1 MKRPEIIVIGGG
13 ASGILA
19 AIVARHSGANVTILE
34 KNPRI
39 GKKILATGN
48 GRCNYTNVLATAA
61 DYNHPDFVAPVLE
74 RFGPDRTIAFFEGL
88 GIAPKVEEEG
98 KAFPRSEQASSFLDV
113 FLYELNAS
121 GVNVV
126 CDAPVVR
133 LVQAGRGFQVILA
146 DGTRH
151 DADKVILSTG
161 GKAMPSSG
169 SDGSG
174 YALAERLGHQ
184 LTPIYPALAK
194 LTLDSPY
201 LKQLDG
207 VKIPGKAELLHQGIV
222 LQSEKD
228 DILFTKY
235 GISGPTILRLSRK
248 ANELTLQGKTVQV
261 RVVLLDTVNR
271 ADVEKRFA
279 AALDRPVDFSLIGL
293 VHKKLIPALIKEAGI
308 LKQDILVSKLTATER
323 KKLIDLLFD
332 WRFIVTGNR
341 GFEDAQV
348 TVGGIA
354 VSDIDPVTMESKLV
368 PGLYFTGEIVD
379 IDGPCGGFNLQWA
392 WASGF
397 AAGTAA
403 SDTGAD

>member
-19 AIVARHSGANVTILE
+19 AIVARRNGANVTLLE

-48 GRCNYTNVLATAA
+48 GRCNYTNVLANAD
-61 DYNHPDFVAPVLE
+61 DYNHPDFVAPVLDL
-74 RFGPDRTIAFFEGL
+74 FGPDRTIAFFERL
-88 GIAPKVEEEG
+88 GIAPKVETEG
-98 KAFPRSEQASSFLDV
+98 KAYPRSEQASSFLDV

-133 LVQAGRGFQVILA
+133 LVSAGRGFQVFRQ

-151 DADKVILSTG
+151 DADRVILATG

-174 YALAERLGHQ
+174 YALAERLGHHI
-184 LTPIYPALAK
+184 TPLFPALAR
-194 LTLDSPY
+194 LTLASPY

-207 VKIPGKAELLHQGIV
+207 VKIPGKAELLHRGDV
-222 LQSEKD
+222 LQSEYD

-248 ANELTLQGKTVQV
+248 ANELTLQGETVQV
-261 RVVLLDTVNR
+261 RVVLLDQLTR
-271 ADVEKRFA
+271 TDVEKRLA
-279 AALDRPVDFSLIGL
+279 AALDRPVDFSLVGL
-293 VHKKLIPALIKEAGI
+293 IHKKLIPALIKEAGI
-308 LKQDILVSKLTATER
+308 QKQDTPVSKLTTVER
-323 KKLIDLLFD
+323 NRLVDLLFD
-332 WRFIVTGNR
+332 WRFTVTGNR
-341 GFEDAQV
+341 GFEDAQI

-354 VSDIDPVTMESKLV
+354 VTDIDPVTMESKLV
-368 PGLYFTGEIVD
+368 PGLYFAGEILDV
-379 IDGPCGGFNLQWA
+379 DGPCGGFNLQWA
-392 WASGF
+392 WASGY

-403 SDTGAD
+403 SGAAAE

>member
-19 AIVARHSGANVTILE
+19 AIVARRNGANVTLLE

-48 GRCNYTNVLATAA
+48 GRCNYTNVLASAA
-61 DYNHPDFVAPVLE
+61 DYNHPDFVAPVLD
-74 RFGPDRTIAFFEGL
+74 RFGPDRTIAFFERL
-88 GIAPKVEEEG
+88 GIAPKVETEG
-98 KAFPRSEQASSFLDV
+98 KAYPRSEQASSFLDV

-133 LVQAGRGFQVILA
+133 LVRAGRGFQVFRQ

-151 DADKVILSTG
+151 DADRVILATG

-174 YALAERLGHQ
+174 YALAERLGHHI
-184 LTPIYPALAK
+184 TPLYPALAR
-194 LTLDSPY
+194 LTLASPY

-207 VKIPGKAELLHQGIV
+207 VKIPGKAELLQRGVV
-222 LQSEKD
+222 LQSEDD

-248 ANELTLQGKTVQV
+248 ANELTLQGETVQV
-261 RVVLLDTVNR
+261 RVVLLDQLTR
-271 ADVEKRFA
+271 ADVEKRLA
-279 AALDRPVDFSLIGL
+279 AALDRPVDFSLVGL
-293 VHKKLIPALIKEAGI
+293 IHKKLIPALIKEAGI
-308 LKQDILVSKLTATER
+308 QKQDTPVSKLTTVER
-323 KKLIDLLFD
+323 NRLVDLLFD
-332 WRFIVTGNR
+332 WRFTVTGNR
-341 GFEDAQV
+341 GFEDAQI

-354 VSDIDPVTMESKLV
+354 VTDIDPATMESKLV
-368 PGLYFTGEIVD
+368 PGLYFAGEILDV
-379 IDGPCGGFNLQWA
+379 DGPCGGFNLQWA
-392 WASGF
+392 WASGY

-403 SDTGAD
+403 SGAAID